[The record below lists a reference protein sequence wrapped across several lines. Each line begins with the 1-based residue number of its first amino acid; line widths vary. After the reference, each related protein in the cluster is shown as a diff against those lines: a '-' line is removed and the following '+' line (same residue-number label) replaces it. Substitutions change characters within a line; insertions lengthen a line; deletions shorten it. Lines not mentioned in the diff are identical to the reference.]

1 MTFLPEWPTLMVSLM
16 NQLLDCPVLG
26 LEDVFPDTLFVL
38 KHPPTGKY
46 GCYCHDGVHGL
57 ACFSTMA
64 LAFSFAQ
71 EIDLSGM
78 SCEEVAFDQARE
90 IAKDRPMPVVSL
102 MLLDDL
108 NEPVIHFVR

>member
-1 MTFLPEWPTLMVSLM
+1 MM
-16 NQLLDCPVLG
+16 DCPVSG
-26 LEDVFPDTLFVL
+26 LDDVFPDTLYVL
-38 KHPPTGKY
+38 RHPPTNKY

-57 ACFSTMA
+57 ACFSTEER
-64 LAFSFAQ
+64 AFRFAK

-78 SCEEVAFDQARE
+78 TCEEVAFDQARE
-90 IAKDRPMPVVSL
+90 IAKERPMPVVSL